1 MQLGPVATI
10 ARLAAVVLRGLKQ
23 TQRALKDL
31 ILAPSKSQI
40 AGTFAI
46 FPASR
51 VLIVLANTATIRG
64 ISRHSFLPRFPDES
78 SY

>member
-23 TQRALKDL
+23 TQRALKDP

-40 AGTFAI
+40 AGTFTI
-46 FPASR
+46 FSASR
-51 VLIVLANTATIRG
+51 VLIVLANIATIRG
-64 ISRHSFLPRFPDES
+64 TSRPSFLPRFPDES

>member
-10 ARLAAVVLRGLKQ
+10 ARLAAVVLRGLIQ
-23 TQRALKDL
+23 TQRALQDP
-31 ILAPSKSQI
+31 ILVLSKSQI
-40 AGTFAI
+40 AGNFTF

-51 VLIVLANTATIRG
+51 MLIVLSNIATIRG
-64 ISRHSFLPRFPDES
+64 TSRYSFLPRFPDES

>member
-23 TQRALKDL
+23 TQRALKDP
-31 ILAPSKSQI
+31 ILAHSKSQI
-40 AGTFAI
+40 AGNFAI

-51 VLIVLANTATIRG
+51 MLIVLSNIATIRG
-64 ISRHSFLPRFPDES
+64 TSRHSFLPRLPDES
-78 SY
+78 SH